1 MSRVDDYYNNFYKEL
16 ARIDEQGN
24 NFSKIEKFL
33 PELSPGAKIL
43 DIGCGHGSVSHEL
56 VKRGFEVYGMEINR
70 DAIESLKVKGFRVV
84 ECDITEPFNLNEKF
98 DLVLLLDVLEHVFDP
113 LSLLGEAAKV
123 LKDGGEIIVSVPLYF
138 DLIDRLRILFTGS
151 IISYDNLC
159 YGREIYGRF
168 RSYNYDHIRFFRPK
182 DIFEMSETFGL
193 SVKEALY
200 FPFWEVG
207 GFTRILR
214 KILVNRYT
222 MKRMPNLLAHSM
234 VVRLRYA

>member
-1 MSRVDDYYNNFYKEL
+1 MSRADDYYNNFYKEL

-56 VKRGFEVYGMEINR
+56 VKKGFKVYGMEINR
-70 DAIESLKVKGFRVV
+70 DAIESLKAKGFRVI
-84 ECDITEPFNLNEKF
+84 ECDITEPFKLNEKF
-98 DLVLLLDVLEHVFDP
+98 DLILLLDVLEHVFDP

-123 LKDGGEIIVSVPLYF
+123 LKDDGEVIVSIPLYF

-159 YGREIYGRF
+159 YGREIYNKF

-182 DIFEMSETFGL
+182 DIFEMSSIVGLFVMETHY
-193 SVKEALY
+193 S
-200 FPFWEVG
+200 PFWEVG
-207 GFTRILR
+207 KLTKLLRRIL
-214 KILVNRYT
+214 INRFT
-222 MKRMPNLLAHSM
+222 MKRIPNLLAHSM
-234 VVRLRYA
+234 VVRLKNE